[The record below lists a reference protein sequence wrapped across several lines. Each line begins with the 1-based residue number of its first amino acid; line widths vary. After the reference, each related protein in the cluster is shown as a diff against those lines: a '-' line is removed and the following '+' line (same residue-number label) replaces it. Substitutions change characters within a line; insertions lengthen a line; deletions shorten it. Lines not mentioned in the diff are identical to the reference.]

1 MEKFITSYSIDDN
14 GTLHTFIGDL
24 KHITFSNVDSIFE
37 AELLIE
43 EENME
48 RNPKD
53 RGYGYK
59 KSYNYED
66 SIKESKGAKNYFDDL
81 KYYYTKTLPHLN
93 KNEKEEYKQLAK
105 DFFSNL
111 KLKIKQ

>member
-43 EENME
+43 EEN
-48 RNPKD
+48 
-53 RGYGYK
+53 
-59 KSYNYED
+59 
-66 SIKESKGAKNYFDDL
+66 
-81 KYYYTKTLPHLN
+81 LN
-93 KNEKEEYKQLAK
+93 ILIETN
-105 DFFSNL
+105 N
-111 KLKIKQ
+111 